1 MGGKELFSLFS
12 IKLVSSSS
20 PDGLPT
26 EQIGMG
32 DDLQLITDCGLA
44 TDDND
49 LALVNDAV
57 KDGSVS
63 STFMNFYDCS
73 EKLLA

>member
-1 MGGKELFSLFS
+1 MGGRGLFSLFS
-12 IKLVSSSS
+12 IKLVSISS
-20 PDGLPT
+20 PDGLPAK
-26 EQIGMG
+26 QIDMG
-32 DDLQLITDCGLA
+32 DDLQLITDYGLA

-49 LALVNDAV
+49 LALVDDAV